1 MELRGNRWNF
11 YYALP
16 CDSKSIIAFF
26 AALVLESWRKTNN
39 KSSSLNVNFSC
50 LRANKNQFLIRNEID
65 IFLLFRHVF
74 ADLFLL
80 FSIFLSAPFGVVKVR
95 GIARVRTAILCHIS
109 REKKRGKSWRQTSEM
124 KLQVSIG
131 IFFRLFSFSGN
142 WKTVFIKE
150 SSISQRVN
158 YPLMKFKLCL
168 TTQSGNSS

>member
-16 CDSKSIIAFF
+16 CDNKSIIAFL
-26 AALVLESWRKTNN
+26 AALVLESWRKKHN

-50 LRANKNQFLIRNEID
+50 LRANKNQFLIWNEID

-74 ADLFLL
+74 ADSFPL
-80 FSIFLSAPFGVVKVR
+80 FSIFLSSPFGVVKVR
-95 GIARVRTAILCHIS
+95 GNCLSSSTAILCHIS

-131 IFFRLFSFSGN
+131 IFFRLFSFSG
-142 WKTVFIKE
+142 
-150 SSISQRVN
+150 
-158 YPLMKFKLCL
+158 KLK
-168 TTQSGNSS
+168 NRFH